1 MGDFKFIRPYLPAEH
16 IQYEHDARRAVN
28 KQCEFQIRK
37 EGFIKNLTLAEFWS
51 NDVVDGTTKPGL
63 IYDKAVKDMY
73 PQFFVPPSRCYIVP
87 KAYNQ
92 SQEHLQ
98 LFGIA
103 GKLIL
108 GSMKRILYDSGIRQ
122 FWVSIKLDFDR
133 WQVEKLGRVVKS
145 ESVHILGLDKRLKS
159 LFCLTI
165 GLLSVPLVM
174 FVFFESRNISVEV
187 I

>member
-1 MGDFKFIRPYLPAEH
+1 
-16 IQYEHDARRAVN
+16 
-28 KQCEFQIRK
+28 
-37 EGFIKNLTLAEFWS
+37 
-51 NDVVDGTTKPGL
+51 
-63 IYDKAVKDMY
+63 MY
-73 PQFFVPPSRCYIVP
+73 PQFFVSPSGCYIVP
-87 KAYNQ
+87 KAYNS

-108 GSMKRILYDSGIRQ
+108 GSMKRILYESGIRH
-122 FWVSIKLDFDR
+122 FWINIKYDFDR

-165 GLLSVPLVM
+165 GLLSVPLIVI
-174 FVFFESRNISVEV
+174 VFFESRNISVGV
-187 I
+187 IKKLFAFIVRMFCNSDIVIILTLK